1 MRSVNALV
9 MTGYGIN
16 CHEET
21 AAAYRMA
28 GAQAEIVH
36 CHDLIT
42 GRVSVH
48 DFDLVTFPGGF
59 SFGDDLGAGKAL
71 ANKVRYRRLP
81 GGSTL
86 LDELQRFLAAGK
98 FVLGICN
105 GFQVL
110 VKSGLLPNV
119 RGTCQQEATLT
130 VNDSGVFEDRWVQ
143 CRALPHPGTP
153 FLQGIDRI
161 DLPVRHKEGK
171 LIFRDDALRARIV
184 SEGLNCLSYCDAA
197 GQPTLQYPHN
207 PNGSVLAC
215 AALRDPTGHVLGL
228 MPHPEAY
235 LSALNHPDWGHR
247 FRQDPGLSP
256 EGEGL
261 RLFQNIIAHC
271 RSPEHT

>member
-1 MRSVNALV
+1 

-16 CHEET
+16 CQEET
-21 AAAYRMA
+21 AAAYRLA

-48 DFDLVTFPGGF
+48 EFDLVTFPGGF

-86 LDELQRFLAAGK
+86 LDELQSFLAAGK
-98 FVLGICN
+98 FILGICN

-110 VKSGLLPNV
+110 VKTGLLPNLG
-119 RGTCQQEATLT
+119 GTCQQEATLT
-130 VNDSGVFEDRWVQ
+130 VNDSGIFEDRWVH
-143 CRALPHPGTP
+143 CCARSDPGTP

-171 LIFRDDALRARIV
+171 LLFRDDALRARVV
-184 SEGLNCLSYCDAA
+184 SAGLNCLSYCDPA
-197 GQPTLQYPHN
+197 GQPTDQYPRN
-207 PNGSVLAC
+207 PNGSALSC
-215 AALRDPTGHVLGL
+215 AALRDPTGHVLGI

-247 FRQDPGLSP
+247 LRQNPDLSP

-261 RLFQNIIAHC
+261 RLFQNIVSHY